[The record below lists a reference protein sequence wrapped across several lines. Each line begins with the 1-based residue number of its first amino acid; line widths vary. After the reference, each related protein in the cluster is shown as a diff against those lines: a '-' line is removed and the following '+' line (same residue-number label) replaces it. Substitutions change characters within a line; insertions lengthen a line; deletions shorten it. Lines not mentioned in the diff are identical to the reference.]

1 MGKSIMNNLRKAAVI
16 AWKDSKLYYFSA
28 PTIMM
33 GLLFP
38 VLMFLTFWI
47 GRELSVSDALPGLA
61 ALTVFF
67 SGSSIGVTTLALERT
82 KGTFDTQLAMP
93 VSLLTIVLGK
103 TIASFLYGF
112 AITIIPIGILA
123 LLSQSQI
130 ESPILLLVSI
140 AFSALASAGLGMV
153 LSATA
158 RHVHE
163 AMMPLNIIRIPM
175 MFISGLFAPI
185 TSLPTF
191 LQGIAYIVPL
201 THTVSSFQYAIL
213 GQWSMETFLVGI
225 GVLALYAVLFLVIAA
240 KRLEKSLEKG

>member
-1 MGKSIMNNLRKAAVI
+1 MGKNTVKNLRKAVRI
-16 AWKDSKLYYFSA
+16 AWKDTRIYYFSA
-28 PTIMM
+28 PTVMM

-47 GRELSVSDALPGLA
+47 GRGLSVSEALPGLA
-61 ALTVFF
+61 ALTAFF

-93 VSLLTIVLGK
+93 VSLLTIALGK

-112 AITIIPIGILA
+112 IITVIPVGVLV
-123 LLSQSQI
+123 LLSKSQVAN
-130 ESPILLLVSI
+130 PMLLLVSV

-153 LSATA
+153 LSASA

-163 AMMPLNIIRIPM
+163 AMTPLNLIRIPM

-185 TSLPTF
+185 TSLPSVI
-191 LQGIAYIVPL
+191 QGIAYIMPL
-201 THTVSSFQYAIL
+201 THTVSSLQYAIL
-213 GQWSMETFLVGI
+213 GLGDIQTFFVNI
-225 GVLALYAVLFLVIAA
+225 GVLTLYAVFFLITAA
-240 KRLEKSLEKG
+240 KRLEKSLE

>member
-1 MGKSIMNNLRKAAVI
+1 MNKLRKAARI
-16 AWKDSKLYYFSA
+16 AWKDSKIYYFSA
-28 PTIMM
+28 PTVMM

-47 GRELSVSDALPGLA
+47 GRGLSVSEALPGLA
-61 ALTVFF
+61 ALTAFF

-93 VSLLTIVLGK
+93 VSHLTLVLGK

-112 AITIIPIGILA
+112 TITIIPVGLIA
-123 LLSQSQI
+123 VVSQSRVV
-130 ESPILLLVSI
+130 SPLLLLVGI

-158 RHVHE
+158 RHVHD
-163 AMMPLNIIRIPM
+163 AMAPLNIIRIPM

-185 TSLPTF
+185 ASLPTL
-191 LQGIAYIVPL
+191 LQGIAYIMPL
-201 THTVSSFQYAIL
+201 THTVISLDYAIL
-213 GQWSMETFLVGI
+213 GVGGIQSFLVGI
-225 GVLALYAVLFLVIAA
+225 GALTFYAVLFLVVAS
-240 KRLEKSLEKG
+240 KRLEKSMG

>member
-1 MGKSIMNNLRKAAVI
+1 MGKSIMNNLRKAARI
-16 AWKDSKLYYFSA
+16 AWKDSKIYYFSA
-28 PTIMM
+28 PTVMM

-61 ALTVFF
+61 ALTAFF

-82 KGTFDTQLAMP
+82 KGTFDTQVAMP
-93 VSLLTIVLGK
+93 VSLLMIALGK

-112 AITIIPIGILA
+112 TIAVIPVGILA

-130 ESPILLLVSI
+130 ASPILLLIGI

-163 AMMPLNIIRIPM
+163 AMIPLNIIRIPM
-175 MFISGLFAPI
+175 MFISGLFTPI
-185 TSLPTF
+185 TSLPSF
-191 LQGIAYIVPL
+191 LQGIAYIMPL
-201 THTVSSFQYAIL
+201 THTVSSLQYTIL
-213 GQWSMETFLVGI
+213 GLGSMQTFLASI
-225 GVLALYAVLFLVIAA
+225 GGLAFYAALFLIIAA
-240 KRLEKSLEKG
+240 KRLEKSLE